1 MVTNEPKGLSREYL
15 EDQKWIND
23 HYTELRRS
31 YPDQWIAVL
40 RGEVVAAGKDLGLVE
55 REGQRR
61 AREVSEDQ
69 SVYSFVE
76 AGIRIYRTH

>member
-1 MVTNEPKGLSREYL
+1 MPTSEPKPLSRQYL
-15 EDQKWIND
+15 EDEKWIND
-23 HYTELRRS
+23 HYTDLRRR

-40 RGEVVAAGKDLGLVE
+40 KGEVVAAGKDLGLVE

-61 AREVSEDQ
+61 AREVNEEQ

-76 AGIRIYRTH
+76 AGIRIYRAH